1 MAAIRELVDATYV
14 DVRLVG
20 FGGEGNLGVE
30 ISEAELQRLLD
41 AAPAIA
47 APHVVHPAPG
57 EPHALPIRR
66 RFVRAVTRAP
76 APLAASIS
84 DAISE
89 AVHASGLAV
98 PVAAVD
104 ALVREDYLRRSTS
117 HVTLYVLNPVPPR
130 RRASASEMSQ
140 HDLMQHDLMESHAAT
155 EARPG
160 GGDGGGGDAAA
171 APEQPWQA
179 SQPWWLTMQYH
190 YVDGEGRE
198 GGGAGGPDGGGG
210 AGGCPLT
217 KWIGSERY
225 AWIDLSAGPVA
236 YGGATSAEGVV
247 TDHSMPRV
255 AARGRQAGAAQ
266 RTRAA
271 RELAVEIAA
280 LVHASTRELLAPPVW
295 WLPKRSYDVVTL
307 VVVVVSAPA
316 AGGVAAPPFDAGPLR
331 RQLAPLARGG
341 TRVEVEVV
349 PTSFDDC
356 RLCAAAY
363 AAALKSQSSP
373 VRPDTRPVSPL
384 DTTLDPPASPLTL
397 RHAHT
402 GLHRPCLRWH
412 TAHGVAACGT
422 HGCRCVTRP
431 RPPGSAWC
439 SHPTSRRASCAA
451 GSAASVRSY
460 LGCATARVLP
470 RAAPPTR
477 LARPPPVR
485 GGAVVTRASWCC
497 RPSSTHW
504 PSR

>member
-140 HDLMQHDLMESHAAT
+140 HDLMESHAAT

-198 GGGAGGPDGGGG
+198 GGGAGGGGGDG

-295 WLPKRSYDVVTL
+295 WLPKRSYDVITL

-373 VRPDTRPVSPL
+373 VRHSTRPVSPL
-384 DTTLDPPASPLTL
+384 DTTLDPPASPLTP

-451 GSAASVRSY
+451 GSAASVRSC

-497 RPSSTHW
+497 PPSSTHW